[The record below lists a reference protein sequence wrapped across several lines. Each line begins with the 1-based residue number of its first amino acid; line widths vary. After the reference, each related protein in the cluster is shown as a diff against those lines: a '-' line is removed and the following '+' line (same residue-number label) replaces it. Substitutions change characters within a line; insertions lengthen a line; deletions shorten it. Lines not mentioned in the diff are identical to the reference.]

1 MTSRETITLDARAQQ
16 RLTVLTHVLADEL
29 TLDQAAAY
37 LRLSTRQVRRLLAEL
52 RGEGAAAL
60 VHGNRGRRPA
70 NRIDEAVADRVVGL
84 ARTTYAGFNPVHLAE
99 CLAED
104 PDEPLVL
111 SPRTVRRIL
120 AAAGV
125 IPPRT
130 RRRTAGHRR
139 RERMPRAGM
148 LLQTDGSRHDWLEGR
163 GPTLTLVGGID
174 DATGQVTGATFRA
187 AEDAAG
193 YFAMLTATAHRHGI
207 PLALYTD
214 LHGIFVKDPNR
225 PPTLA
230 EQLTGQ
236 QRFTQVGRAL
246 EEVGIRWIGAR
257 SPQAKGRCERLWGT
271 LQDRLVSELRRAG
284 IATLEDANGLL
295 AWYVARHNK
304 RFAVEAADPS
314 PAWRPWPED
323 GPSPEAVFCF
333 HYPRRVARDATLPWD
348 GRSLALPTSVAGG
361 WAGRSVVLQ
370 ERLDGSLW
378 ASRGDVCVRLTPAP
392 DTAPVLRARH
402 LARAARVPEL
412 LPAPEPA
419 DPDPQPQP
427 PSAASAATSE
437 RRHPW
442 RLYPAVR
449 PRHR

>member
-16 RLTVLTHVLADEL
+16 RLTVLTHVLAGEL
-29 TLDQAAAY
+29 TLEQAAAY
-37 LRLSTRQVRRLLAEL
+37 LRLSTRQVRRLLVEL
-52 RGEGAAAL
+52 RGDGAGAL

-70 NRIDEAVADRVVGL
+70 NRVDEAVAGRVVEL

-99 CLAED
+99 CLAEEA
-104 PDEPLVL
+104 EPLVL
-111 SPRTVRRIL
+111 SPRTVQRIL
-120 AAAGV
+120 AGAGV
-125 IPPRT
+125 IPPRS

-163 GPTLTLVGGID
+163 GPWLTLVGGID
-174 DATGQVTGATFRA
+174 DATSAVSGATFRA

-193 YFAMLTATAHRHGI
+193 YFLMLTATAHRHGL
-207 PLALYTD
+207 PLGLYTD
-214 LHGIFVKDPNR
+214 LHGIFIKDPNR
-225 PPTLA
+225 PPTLH
-230 EQLTGQ
+230 EQLTGRQ
-236 QRFTQVGRAL
+236 SFTQVGRAL
-246 EEVGIRWIGAR
+246 ESVGIRWIGAH

-284 IATLEDANGLL
+284 TSTLDEANELL
-295 AWYVARHNK
+295 AWYLPRHNK
-304 RFAVEAADPS
+304 RFAVPAADATL
-314 PAWRPWPED
+314 AWRPWPD
-323 GPSPEAVFCF
+323 DAPPPEAVFCF
-333 HYPRRVARDATLPWD
+333 HYRRKVANDATLPWD
-348 GRSLALPTSVAGG
+348 GRSLALPASVAGS
-361 WAGRSVVLQ
+361 WRGRSVILQ

-378 ASRGDVCVRLTPAP
+378 ASRADVCVALTQAP

-402 LARAARVPEL
+402 LARATRVPDL
-412 LPAPEPA
+412 LPAPEPV

-427 PSAASAATSE
+427 PSAASVSKAE

-449 PRHR
+449 PKPR